1 MPPPQEKHPRIYEV
15 TSEDLHH
22 IVHTAVKA
30 ALLTTDSMRH
40 IYEQPE
46 NCQYNF
52 WEANIKTTTAIYQDT
67 SEEDMQDFGFYPAIL
82 LSLKCITSTISY
94 TFYVF
99 D

>member
-1 MPPPQEKHPRIYEV
+1 MPPPQEKRPRTYEV

-22 IVHTAVKA
+22 IVDTVVEA
-30 ALLTTDSMRH
+30 ALLTTDSILH
-40 IYEQPE
+40 DYEQPE

-52 WEANIKTTTAIYQDT
+52 REANIKTTTAICQDI
-67 SEEDMQDFGFYPAIL
+67 SEEDTQDFGFYPAIL
-82 LSLKCITSTISY
+82 LSLKCMTSTISY